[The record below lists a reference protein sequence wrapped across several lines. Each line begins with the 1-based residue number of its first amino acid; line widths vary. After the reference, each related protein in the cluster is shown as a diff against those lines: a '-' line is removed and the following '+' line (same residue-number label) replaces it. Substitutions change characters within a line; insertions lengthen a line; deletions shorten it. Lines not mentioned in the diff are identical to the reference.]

1 MGCHVA
7 AVQNIDE
14 TALKRFVDSAYKM
27 GIGWDRL
34 VAGKSCRKELL
45 MAKTPPDTY
54 PLTMTPQMNARPS
67 PRLISSPLAISPPQ
81 PPTLLFPT
89 PALFL

>member
-14 TALKRFVDSAYKM
+14 TDALKRFVDSAYKM

-34 VAGKSCRKELL
+34 VAG
-45 MAKTPPDTY
+45 
-54 PLTMTPQMNARPS
+54 MNC
-67 PRLISSPLAISPPQ
+67 
-81 PPTLLFPT
+81 
-89 PALFL
+89 

>member
-34 VAGKSCRKELL
+34 AAGKNC
-45 MAKTPPDTY
+45 
-54 PLTMTPQMNARPS
+54 
-67 PRLISSPLAISPPQ
+67 
-81 PPTLLFPT
+81 
-89 PALFL
+89 